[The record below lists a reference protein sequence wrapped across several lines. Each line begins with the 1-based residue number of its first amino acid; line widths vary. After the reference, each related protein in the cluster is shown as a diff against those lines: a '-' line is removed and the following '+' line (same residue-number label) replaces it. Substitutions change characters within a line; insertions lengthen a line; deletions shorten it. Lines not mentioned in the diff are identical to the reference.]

1 MQLSGKVAMVTGAA
15 SGIGRATAELFAEV
29 GATVVLVD
37 WNREC
42 GEAVAAQI
50 RDRGGDAVFCR
61 ADVSKAEEVEAAVA
75 TAVSHF
81 GKLSVLVNNA
91 AVQIMRPLI
100 DTTEEDWDR
109 IHSVNLKGV
118 FLGCKYAIPAMVQ
131 AGGGSIVNMSSG
143 LALVGDPDLPAYGAA
158 KGGIL
163 SLTKATAIAYGPSG
177 IRVNAIC
184 PGDVNTPMVQDYFS
198 NSPDPE
204 GLRREVCSKYALRRI
219 AEPREIAQVAAFL
232 ASDASSFMTGS
243 VLVVDGGL
251 LSKCY

>member
-15 SGIGRATAELFAEV
+15 SGIGKAIAELFAEQQ
-29 GATVVLVD
+29 AKVVLLD
-37 WNREC
+37 WNER

-50 RDRGGDAVFCR
+50 RDRGGEALFCR
-61 ADVSKAEEVEAAVA
+61 ADVSQAAEVEAAVA
-75 TAVSHF
+75 ATVKCY
-81 GKLSVLVNNA
+81 GKLNVLVNNA

-100 DTTEEDWDR
+100 DTTDEDWDR
-109 IHSVNLKGV
+109 IHSVNLKGI
-118 FLGCKYAIPAMVQ
+118 FHGCKYAIPAMIQ

-163 SLTKATAIAYGPSG
+163 SLTKSIAIAYGPSG
-177 IRVNAIC
+177 VRANAIC
-184 PGDVNTPMVQDYFS
+184 PGDVNTPMVQDYFN
-198 NSPDPE
+198 NSPDPDS
-204 GLRREVCSKYALRRI
+204 LRREVCSKYALRRI

-243 VLVVDGGL
+243 ILVVDGGL